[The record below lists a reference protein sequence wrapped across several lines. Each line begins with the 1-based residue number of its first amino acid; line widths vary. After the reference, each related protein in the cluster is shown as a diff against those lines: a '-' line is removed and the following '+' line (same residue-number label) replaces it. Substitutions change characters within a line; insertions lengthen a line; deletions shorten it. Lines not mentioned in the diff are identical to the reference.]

1 LKARSKP
8 GAWGWAITD
17 GYAVWIVMAF
27 VAFGRLIVQAIALN
41 VYAAFGVVFGALF
54 LGLLVVERTRPW
66 VAKQMMHM
74 LGA

>member
-1 LKARSKP
+1 
-8 GAWGWAITD
+8 
-17 GYAVWIVMAF
+17 MAF